1 LKKESHFKIKTLFGT
16 SALKFKIQEREKKR
30 ELTFLT
36 KIKIIFQFK
45 NKNFCANMFQRKTT
59 FEISVKYL
67 FDINDFNWGTIDY
80 DLILYD
86 EYEIEK
92 IANYFMYD
100 FIDV

>member
-1 LKKESHFKIKTLFGT
+1 
-16 SALKFKIQEREKKR
+16 
-30 ELTFLT
+30 
-36 KIKIIFQFK
+36 
-45 NKNFCANMFQRKTT
+45 MFQRKTT

-67 FDINDFNWGTIDY
+67 FDIYDFNWGTIDF